1 MGRGMDKLNELHQ
14 IIRDARQVTIKEWMP
29 DDEREE
35 TEKIMR
41 MEHLQKLTWK
51 QLYKLEE
58 MLETEIQILER
69 WGC

>member
-1 MGRGMDKLNELHQ
+1 MGRGMDKLKSIHQ
-14 IIRDARQVTIKEWMP
+14 IIRDARQVDIKEWMP